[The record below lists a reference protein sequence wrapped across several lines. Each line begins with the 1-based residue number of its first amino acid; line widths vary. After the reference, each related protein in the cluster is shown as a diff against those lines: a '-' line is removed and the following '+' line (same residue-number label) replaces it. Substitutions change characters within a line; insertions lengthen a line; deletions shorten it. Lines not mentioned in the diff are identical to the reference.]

1 MVSHHV
7 WLPASILFTLFM
19 FPATY
24 GARRVAVVTCRE
36 QAMKRL
42 LLICG
47 LLALAAMPVGAGDQL
62 KMAVS
67 PAHSFAP
74 AVLRVRVS
82 IEPSAA
88 NRSLEVIADGDQF
101 YRSSEIQLEGDH
113 SPATFNLEMRDVPE
127 GDYRVVGILKD
138 GAGHERSLV
147 YQDVKVLGFGVGG

>member
-1 MVSHHV
+1 
-7 WLPASILFTLFM
+7 
-19 FPATY
+19 
-24 GARRVAVVTCRE
+24 
-36 QAMKRL
+36 MKRL

-47 LLALAAMPVGAGDQL
+47 LLPLAAMPVGAGDQL
-62 KMAVS
+62 KMTVS

-113 SPATFNLEMRDVPE
+113 SPATFNLEMRDLPE

-147 YQDVKVLGFGVGG
+147 SRDVRVLGLGIGG

>member
-1 MVSHHV
+1 
-7 WLPASILFTLFM
+7 
-19 FPATY
+19 
-24 GARRVAVVTCRE
+24 
-36 QAMKRL
+36 MKRL
-42 LLICG
+42 LFVCG
-47 LLALAAMPVGAGDQL
+47 LLALAAIPVGAGDQL

-67 PAHSFAP
+67 PAHAFAP

-113 SPATFNLEMRDVPE
+113 SPATFNLEMRDLPE

-138 GAGHERSLV
+138 GAGRERSLV
-147 YQDVKVLGFGVGG
+147 YQDVKIIGLGIGG

>member
-1 MVSHHV
+1 
-7 WLPASILFTLFM
+7 
-19 FPATY
+19 
-24 GARRVAVVTCRE
+24 
-36 QAMKRL
+36 MKRL
-42 LLICG
+42 LLIGG
-47 LLALAAMPVGAGDQL
+47 LLALAAMPAGAGDQL

-67 PAHSFAP
+67 PAHAFAP

-113 SPATFNLEMRDVPE
+113 SPATFNLEMRDLPE

-138 GAGHERSLV
+138 GTGRERSLV
-147 YQDVKVLGFGVGG
+147 YQNVKVLGLGIGG